1 MNGNDKKAL
10 EKRAEQVL
18 SRLSIYAKEHNI
30 SKRKL
35 AEEIGI
41 PHETLNKWWFFTQR
55 KDARKPSEQYVER
68 IAEFLES
75 KETPEIYS
83 QRLEARHRANKVR
96 LLLLLLEDEL
106 RWFRESD
113 PITRDEFRKELDAY
127 DIGYISSLLTMLTEE
142 DKFQRWLALTTTRF
156 NSFKK
161 GR

>member
-1 MNGNDKKAL
+1 MNGNEKKAL

-18 SRLSIYAKEHNI
+18 SRLSTYAKEQNL

-35 AEEIGI
+35 AEEIAV
-41 PHETLNKWWFFTQR
+41 PLNTLNKWLFFKEAKT
-55 KDARKPSEQYVER
+55 ARRPSQAR
-68 IAEFLES
+68 LKTIGEFLES
-75 KETPEIYS
+75 KESPEIYK
-83 QRLEARHRANKVR
+83 QVLEARHRAEKIKY
-96 LLLLLLEDEL
+96 LLLLLEDEL
-106 RWFRESD
+106 RWFRD
-113 PITRDEFRKELDAY
+113 NDANTRDEFRKGLNAY